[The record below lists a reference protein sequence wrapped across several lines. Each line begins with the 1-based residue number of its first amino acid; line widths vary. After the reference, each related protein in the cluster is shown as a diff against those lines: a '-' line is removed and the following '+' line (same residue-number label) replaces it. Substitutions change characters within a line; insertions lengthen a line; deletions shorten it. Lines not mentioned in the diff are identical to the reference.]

1 MRRAVEA
8 RIAGWLLKGSGLYER
23 PTKVC
28 LVWGAAEGDSELTAF
43 DNALLKAG
51 IGHLNLIAV
60 TSIFPEGA
68 ALSPLPEIP
77 TGTLTPTVYAKMV
90 SETPGEHVSA
100 CIGVGVT
107 PKGGVLMEAHG
118 PWSAAEIEDRVGRMV
133 EEGMRKRG
141 LEPYELHF
149 ATAEHVVEKIGSA
162 VAAAVLWRG

>member
-1 MRRAVEA
+1 
-8 RIAGWLLKGSGLYER
+8 LYEL
-23 PTKVC
+23 PKSVC
-28 LVWGAAEGDSELTAF
+28 LVSGAAEGDSELTAF

-68 ALSPLPEIP
+68 ALAPLPQIP

-90 SETPGEHVSA
+90 SETPGEVISS

-107 PKGGVLMEAHG
+107 PRGGVLMEAHG
-118 PWSAAEIEDRVGRMV
+118 PWTSQEIEDRVRKMV
-133 EEGMRKRG
+133 EEGMRVRG
-141 LEPYELHF
+141 LDPYELHF
-149 ATAEHVVEKIGSA
+149 ATAEHRVERIGSA

>member
-1 MRRAVEA
+1 M
-8 RIAGWLLKGSGLYER
+8 YER

-68 ALSPLPEIP
+68 SLSSLPQIP

-90 SETPGEHVSA
+90 SETPGEMISS

-118 PWSAAEIEDRVGRMV
+118 PWSGEQIEDRVRKMV
-133 EEGMRKRG
+133 EEGMRVRG

-149 ATAEHVVEKIGSA
+149 ATAEHHVEKIGSA

>member
-1 MRRAVEA
+1 
-8 RIAGWLLKGSGLYER
+8 LYER

-68 ALSPLPEIP
+68 ALAPLPEIP
-77 TGTLTPTVYAKMV
+77 TGTLTPTVYARMV
-90 SETPGEHVSA
+90 SETPGEAISA
-100 CIGVGVT
+100 CVGVGVT
-107 PKGGVLMEAHG
+107 SKGGVLMESHG
-118 PWSAAEIEDRVGRMV
+118 PWTAEQIEERVRRMV
-133 EEGMRKRG
+133 AEGMAKRG
-141 LEPYELHF
+141 LEPFELVF
-149 ATAEHVVEKIGSA
+149 ATAEHRVEKIGSA